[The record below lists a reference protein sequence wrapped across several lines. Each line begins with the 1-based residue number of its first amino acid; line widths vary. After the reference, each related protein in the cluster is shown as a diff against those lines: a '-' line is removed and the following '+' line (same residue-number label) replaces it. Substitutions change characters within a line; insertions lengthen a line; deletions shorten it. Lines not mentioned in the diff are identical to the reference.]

1 MAKVKA
7 LQEKIEKIEERR
19 ASLPPGRE
27 IRIWMDGTLHCMA
40 SYSSVE
46 QSLDSHICSMLLC

>member
-1 MAKVKA
+1 MAKVKV

-27 IRIWMDGTLHCMA
+27 IRIWMDGTLNGMA
-40 SYSSVE
+40 SSSSVE
-46 QSLDSHICSMLLC
+46 QSLDHHICSLLLR